1 MLTMMHGNVAIDG
14 ETMQGSL
21 IGIVVGI
28 VVWMATAEW
37 SWGIGAGIAVGIA
50 WDLWRQRPGRG
61 DD

>member
-1 MLTMMHGNVAIDG
+1 
-14 ETMQGSL
+14 MQGSL
-21 IGIVVGI
+21 IGIVVGL
-28 VVWMATAEW
+28 VVWMSTAEW